1 MVIRLK
7 LANRMSL
14 IKPSGTISMSE
25 KARSMKKKGKE
36 IYSLAIGEPN
46 FDTPEHIKKA
56 AIEAINDGFTHYTSS
71 QGIIELRK
79 AISEDLRKRMVD
91 AEPEEELIV
100 TPGSKHAIFCAC
112 LATLNSQDEVL
123 VLTPAWPTHFTCV
136 EASEARVVEVPCGE
150 TYDLDEEVLKNKI
163 TKKSKMI
170 ITNSP
175 NNPTG
180 GVLKL
185 KSLKVIADLAA
196 DYNLL
201 ILSDEIYDKIVYS
214 DSNVRSFA
222 SIENV
227 RNKVIMV
234 NGFSKTYAMTGWRLG
249 YAFAKKKIIKAM
261 EILQQTTTTCPP
273 SFVQKAGIVALTR
286 SDVFLKKMI
295 KEYDLRRRF
304 IVKKLNEIPGI
315 SCTIPKGAFYAF
327 PNFSNLKMSSFEI
340 SNRLL
345 EEEGVCSTPGRVF
358 GECGEGHI
366 RCSYATDLETISKA
380 LFKIESFVKRY
391 L

>member
-1 MVIRLK
+1 
-7 LANRMSL
+7 
-14 IKPSGTISMSE
+14 
-25 KARSMKKKGKE
+25 
-36 IYSLAIGEPN
+36 
-46 FDTPEHIKKA
+46 
-56 AIEAINDGFTHYTSS
+56 
-71 QGIIELRK
+71 
-79 AISEDLRKRMVD
+79 
-91 AEPEEELIV
+91 
-100 TPGSKHAIFCAC
+100 
-112 LATLNSQDEVL
+112 
-123 VLTPAWPTHFTCV
+123 
-136 EASEARVVEVPCGE
+136 
-150 TYDLDEEVLKNKI
+150 
-163 TKKSKMI
+163 
-170 ITNSP
+170 
-175 NNPTG
+175 
-180 GVLKL
+180 
-185 KSLKVIADLAA
+185 
-196 DYNLL
+196 
-201 ILSDEIYDKIVYS
+201 
-214 DSNVRSFA
+214 
-222 SIENV
+222 
-227 RNKVIMV
+227 MV

-249 YAFAKKKIIKAM
+249 YAFANKKIIKAM
-261 EILQQTTTTCPP
+261 EILQQTTTTCPS